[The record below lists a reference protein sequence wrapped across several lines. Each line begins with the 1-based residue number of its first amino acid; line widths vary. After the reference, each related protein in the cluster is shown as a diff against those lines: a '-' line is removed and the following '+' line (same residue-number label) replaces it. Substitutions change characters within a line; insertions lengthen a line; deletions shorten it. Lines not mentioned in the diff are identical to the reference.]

1 MKEFA
6 PIETGWLYIIFVPSN
21 TYKKAVSTE
30 SDEGSVNVK
39 SKVKEVDA
47 IVSKTSNISGMSSYN
62 IPT

>member
-1 MKEFA
+1 M
-6 PIETGWLYIIFVPSN
+6 IFVPSN
-21 TYKKAVSTE
+21 TYKKEVSTE

-47 IVSKTSNISGMSSYN
+47 IVSETSNISGMSSYN